1 MACCAAPIP
10 RLGGPQED
18 SHLCFQMDPP
28 ISLGLQA
35 ELLTHFTDEAAEC
48 RELVPGS
55 LGWWVV
61 DLEFL
66 TPPRALA
73 SLTRMNLADSVRPSS
88 QVCPP
93 EGGPHSKLPKPRSE
107 E

>member
-1 MACCAAPIP
+1 
-10 RLGGPQED
+10 
-18 SHLCFQMDPP
+18 MDPP

-35 ELLTHFTDEAAEC
+35 ELLTHFPDEAAEL

-55 LGWWVV
+55 LGWWVA

-73 SLTRMNLADSVRPSS
+73 SLTRMNLVDSVYSF
-88 QVCPP
+88 
-93 EGGPHSKLPKPRSE
+93 LPRSVLQKVDHTASCPSLGLRSD
-107 E
+107 